1 MEILVCISV
10 VPDTTSKIKFKDNST
25 KFDDNGITYIINPFD
40 EFCLTK
46 AIFIKENSNAN
57 ITVLNVGESKND
69 PILRKA
75 LAIGADK
82 AIRIDC
88 KNAEAITVAKH
99 ISNFVKDKNYDL
111 IFCGKES
118 IDYNGGKVPGFIAAI
133 LNIPFANAC
142 IGMEIEGDKVILKNE
157 IDSGVQICES
167 TKPLVIAGQKG
178 LVEEKELRIPSMRG
192 IMMARSKPLETINPE
207 NEISNNLE
215 LVSFELPEE
224 KKECKMIDSENV
236 EELVNLL
243 KNEAKVL

>member
-10 VPDTTSKIKFKDNST
+10 VPDTTSKIKFKENNT

-46 AIFIKENSNAN
+46 AIFIKENSGAN
-57 ITVLNVGESKND
+57 ITVLNVGKSKND
-69 PILRKA
+69 PVLRKA

-82 AIRIDC
+82 AVRIES
-88 KNAEAITVAKH
+88 NNLEAITVANH
-99 ISNFVKDKNYDL
+99 IANFVKEKNFDL

-118 IDYNGGKVPGFIAAI
+118 IDFNGGKVPGFIAAI

-142 IGMEIEGDKVILKNE
+142 IGMNIDGEKIITENE
-157 IDSGVQICES
+157 IDSGTQICES
-167 TKPLVIAGQKG
+167 SKPLVIAGQKG

-192 IMMARSKPLETINPE
+192 IMMARSKTLEVINSKE
-207 NEISNNLE
+207 EISNNLK
-215 LVSFELPEE
+215 LVEFELPEE

-236 EELVNLL
+236 SELVNLL